1 MVLIQLGRGIPRQS
15 FSLSKL
21 VLSRSKD
28 RLLLTFNCKI
38 KISGLFFPPNCKC
51 TGVIS
56 SRNLCPSLLIVAGYM
71 FVLFQ
76 DDVHLGISGGIAHN
90 IISLFVETTKTYCF
104 MLYINT
110 VNGESYFKSE
120 ISLVSFSLTGA
131 YMYFISDAQFQTLA
145 NFSRCLKCAVIFTCK
160 FIYFPM

>member
-1 MVLIQLGRGIPRQS
+1 MFLIQLGRRIPRQS

-21 VLSRSKD
+21 VLSRSKG

-38 KISGLFFPPNCKC
+38 KISGLFFPPSVN
-51 TGVIS
+51 VQES
-56 SRNLCPSLLIVAGYM
+56 SVPGICALLLIVAGYM

-110 VNGESYFKSE
+110 VNGESYFTSE
-120 ISLVSFSLTGA
+120 ISLVCFSLTGA
-131 YMYFISDAQFQTLA
+131 YMYFISDTQF
-145 NFSRCLKCAVIFTCK
+145 
-160 FIYFPM
+160 